1 MIWEVNAASVRNN
14 MVPQLQPPFSIVL
27 SSDPSIKRSFY
38 PSIERSVYLTISLGS
53 LFLFLPTTFFLS
65 TYLSGLYLLSTYLF
79 IYLVSIYYLPT
90 YLSGLYLSIY
100 LVSIFL
106 STYLSI
112 WSISIIYLPIYLV
125 LSIIYLT
132 YLSGPYLLSTYLS
145 IWSTLM
151 VEGFI
156 PGKVTSWPFTLSANT
171 CHF

>member
-27 SSDPSIKRSFY
+27 SSDPSIKRYFY

-53 LFLFLPTTFFLS
+53 LFLFLPTTFYLS

-79 IYLVSIYYLPT
+79 IYLVSIL
-90 YLSGLYLSIY
+90 
-100 LVSIFL
+100 L